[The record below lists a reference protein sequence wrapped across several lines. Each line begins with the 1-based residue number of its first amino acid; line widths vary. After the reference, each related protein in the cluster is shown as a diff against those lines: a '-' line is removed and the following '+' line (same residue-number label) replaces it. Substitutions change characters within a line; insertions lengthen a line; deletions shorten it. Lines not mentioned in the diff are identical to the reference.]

1 MSQDNQILSNETPK
15 ASRRAILTAAP
26 AAVAG
31 ALLAAGTVANAAVL
45 GIARTDEVDPIFA
58 VIAEHR
64 TAVEE
69 YNRAVMVSGAMRGYG
84 PNKDARYDA
93 AHAATNEA
101 LYRTEDA
108 LWDVLT
114 AQPTTL
120 AGIVALLAHVGLP
133 EFLTEAPEFE
143 NETVLSTC
151 TNADEEMKQAAQDFP
166 ALLAETMRDIMER
179 GRA

>member
-1 MSQDNQILSNETPK
+1 MNTIQ
-15 ASRRAILTAAP
+15 SRRALLAGAP
-26 AAVAG
+26 AVAAAV
-31 ALLAAGTVANAAVL
+31 LAAGTVYNAVVL
-45 GIARTDEVDPIFA
+45 GIERTAEPDPILA

-114 AQPTTL
+114 TQPTTL
-120 AGIVALLAHVGLP
+120 AGVVALLAHVGLP
-133 EFLTEAPEFE
+133 EWVTEDDDLEVETFLSMCA
-143 NETVLSTC
+143 
-151 TNADEEMKQAAQDFP
+151 NALDDELKQAAQDFP
-166 ALLAETMRDIMER
+166 AHLAETMRGIIER
-179 GRA
+179 QA